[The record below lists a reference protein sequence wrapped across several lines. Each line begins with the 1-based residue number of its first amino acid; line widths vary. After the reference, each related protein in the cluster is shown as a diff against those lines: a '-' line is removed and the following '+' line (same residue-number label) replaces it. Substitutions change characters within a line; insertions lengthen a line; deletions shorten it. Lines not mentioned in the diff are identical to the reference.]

1 MSKISNFLKSKD
13 FSFYGG
19 MIIGTIIYCFGIVFI
34 LDLGEFYAGG
44 ITGGAQLIT
53 DLIKKF
59 FEIDLVGVKS
69 IFVGLLNFPLFLIA
83 WKGVSKK
90 FAFASLISVLMQM
103 ALIALFELM
112 FKNGINPFNS
122 IIKEG
127 MNPGS
132 MLCLAI
138 LGGLVTGAGQAIC
151 LKGGASTGG
160 TDVISQYLS
169 LTKQKS
175 FVMVS
180 FSIDFCIILVAAI
193 FFEVDIAVYTI
204 IRMIICTLTLDKLY
218 TAYSY
223 TKIVIITEEKQRL
236 RDAIVSHINHGLT
249 IYPATGGFSNKPKY
263 VFEMIVWSFET
274 AECLRLVKKVDPGC
288 FVSTLG
294 VKKVEGPF
302 KVNVIA

>member
-1 MSKISNFLKSKD
+1 MSKLNSFLKSKD

-90 FAFASLISVLMQM
+90 FAIASLVSVLMQM

-112 FKNGINPFNS
+112 FKNGFNPF
-122 IIKEG
+122 ILFAHPED
-127 MNPGS
+127 PGC

-180 FSIDFCIILVAAI
+180 FSIDFCIILCAGI
-193 FFEVDIAVYTI
+193 FGSVGIAVYTI
-204 IRMIICTLTLDKLY
+204 IRMIICTLTLDKMY

-223 TKIVIITEEKQRL
+223 TKIVIITEEKQRM
-236 RDAIVSHINHGLT
+236 RDAIVSSIQHGLT

-263 VFEMIVWSFET
+263 VFELIVWSFET
-274 AECLRLVKKVDPGC
+274 ADCLRLVKNVDPQC

>member
-1 MSKISNFLKSKD
+1 MSNIKSFLKSKD
-13 FSFYGG
+13 FSFYFR
-19 MIIGTIIYCFGIVFI
+19 MVIGTIIYCFGIVFV

-53 DLIKKF
+53 DIIKKF
-59 FEIDLVGVKS
+59 FEIDLIGVKS

-90 FAFASLISVLMQM
+90 FAVASLISVLMQM
-103 ALIALFELM
+103 ALIALFELL
-112 FKNGINPFNS
+112 FKNGFNPFGNLV
-122 IIKEG
+122 KEG

-138 LGGLVTGAGQAIC
+138 LGGLVTGVGQAFC

-175 FVMVS
+175 FVLVS
-180 FSIDFCIILVAAI
+180 FSIDLCIILVAAVV
-193 FFEVDIAVYTI
+193 FEVDIAVYTI

-223 TKIVIITEEKQRL
+223 TKVVIITEERQRM
-236 RDAIVSHINHGLT
+236 RDAIVGHINHGLT

-274 AECLRLVKKVDPGC
+274 ADCLRLVKQVDPNC
-288 FVSTLG
+288 FVSTHG
-294 VKKVEGPF
+294 VKKVIGPF

>member
-1 MSKISNFLKSKD
+1 MSKIINFLKSKD
-13 FSFYGG
+13 FSFYAR
-19 MIIGTIIYCFGIVFI
+19 MVIGTIIYCFGIVFI

-53 DLIKKF
+53 DIIKKF

-90 FAFASLISVLMQM
+90 FAVASLISVLMQM

-112 FKNGINPFNS
+112 FNNGFNPFINLV
-122 IIKEG
+122 KDG
-127 MNPGS
+127 MNPGT

-138 LGGLVTGAGQAIC
+138 LGGLVTGVGQAIC

-175 FVMVS
+175 FVAVS
-180 FSIDFCIILVAAI
+180 FSIDLCIILVAAI
-193 FFEVDIAVYTI
+193 VFEVDIAVYTI
-204 IRMIICTLTLDKLY
+204 IRMIICTLTLDKMY

-223 TKIVIITEEKQRL
+223 TKIVIITEEKQRM
-236 RDAIVSHINHGLT
+236 RDALVNHVNHGVT

-274 AECLRLVKKVDPGC
+274 AECLRLVKNVDSNC